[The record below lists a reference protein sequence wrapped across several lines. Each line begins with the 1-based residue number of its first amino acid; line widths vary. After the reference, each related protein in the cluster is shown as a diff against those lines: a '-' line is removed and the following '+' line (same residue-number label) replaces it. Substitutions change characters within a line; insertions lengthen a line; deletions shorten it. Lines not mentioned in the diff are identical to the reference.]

1 VFVTGVI
8 SMEAERRQKIISEL
22 APLHETIESNGVLL
36 STLLSSCRHPECLHS
51 SVRLSIDV
59 MERIVVKSS
68 STLIRAQQ
76 GDATAGDVAM
86 LLELA
91 AQCHKIIDSATVQVG
106 KK

>member
-1 VFVTGVI
+1 
-8 SMEAERRQKIISEL
+8 
-22 APLHETIESNGVLL
+22 
-36 STLLSSCRHPECLHS
+36 
-51 SVRLSIDV
+51 
-59 MERIVVKSS
+59 
-68 STLIRAQQ
+68 LIRAQQ